1 MSKNQIAGKYIS
13 SINDLLGL
21 SIKPQPIYQSKGLKT
36 HMLKSKHYIALKYI
50 DKISEILE
58 KPDYIG
64 VDRTS
69 ESPSIIYI
77 KIYDHNI
84 QLVVKTDSNTKQLYI
99 ATMYDLP
106 RKKLDRMLYANKVLK
121 VID

>member
-58 KPDYIG
+58 KPDYIL
-64 VDRTS
+64 
-69 ESPSIIYI
+69 PQCMIYPEI
-77 KIYDHNI
+77 NWTECYMP
-84 QLVVKTDSNTKQLYI
+84 TKS
-99 ATMYDLP
+99 
-106 RKKLDRMLYANKVLK
+106 
-121 VID
+121 

>member
-13 SINDLLGL
+13 SLNDQLGL

-50 DKISEILE
+50 DI
-58 KPDYIG
+58 
-64 VDRTS
+64 
-69 ESPSIIYI
+69 
-77 KIYDHNI
+77 
-84 QLVVKTDSNTKQLYI
+84 KTDSNTKQLYI